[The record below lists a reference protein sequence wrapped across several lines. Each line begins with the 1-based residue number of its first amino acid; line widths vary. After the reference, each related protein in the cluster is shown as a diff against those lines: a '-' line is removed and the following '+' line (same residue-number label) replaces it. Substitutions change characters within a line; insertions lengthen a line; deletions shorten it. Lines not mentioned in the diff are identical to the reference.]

1 MTAYTLF
8 ILGQALAL
16 NIETLIVT
24 RFFSGFFAVAPPT
37 VAGGKYSI
45 FQYSFPQHVVR
56 RHCGYLAS
64 SWTRSSDD
72 SLHR

>member
-37 VAGGKYSI
+37 VAGGKHSI
-45 FQYSFPQHVVR
+45 
-56 RHCGYLAS
+56 L
-64 SWTRSSDD
+64 
-72 SLHR
+72 